1 MTDKAVPKGTWV
13 QIHQQILT
21 PEQRAPQVPE
31 DTAKVPLVM
40 ITKGFLE
47 NEGQM
52 GQIVTVRTLCGR
64 SIEGKLIKILPRFA
78 HDFGDAVPELLEVG
92 PRVRAL
98 LEGGEKQ

>member
-1 MTDKAVPKGTWV
+1 VTDKAVPKGTWV

-64 SIEGKLIKILPRFA
+64 SIEGKLIKVLPRFA
-78 HDFGDAVPELLEVG
+78 HDFGDAVPELLAIG